1 MAGVRPVD
9 PAGIDPDAGSVGLC
23 GWSGGRCSGVSLHH
37 RGRLPTTVRPGRR
50 SWPAQESVIGLRTF
64 NKIR

>member
-1 MAGVRPVD
+1 MASVRPVD

-23 GWSGGRCSGVSLHH
+23 GGSGGRCSGVSLHH

-50 SWPAQESVIGLRTF
+50 SWPAQGSVIGLRTF

>member
-1 MAGVRPVD
+1 
-9 PAGIDPDAGSVGLC
+9 
-23 GWSGGRCSGVSLHH
+23 VSLHN

>member
-1 MAGVRPVD
+1 MASVRPVD

-23 GWSGGRCSGVSLHH
+23 GGSGGRCSGVSLHH
-37 RGRLPTTVRPGRR
+37 RGRLPTTVRPGGPSR
-50 SWPAQESVIGLRTF
+50 PAQGSVILRAF